1 MGSKKDYSKYE
12 KIFKDSPITNIDCSA
27 NSKECKNQCW
37 TNSGKVVNEGWNQ
50 FYGRIL
56 NKDWENLGLSYI
68 GFLISILLSAST
80 TVLLYTA
87 SIDIRN
93 RASRSSLVKQWRS
106 EYLAALDDEDIDD
119 ISENNIIIFHY
130 LCSLFIIY

>member
-1 MGSKKDYSKYE
+1 MKLILLA
-12 KIFKDSPITNIDCSA
+12 IFSIFHN
-27 NSKECKNQCW
+27 
-37 TNSGKVVNEGWNQ
+37 
-50 FYGRIL
+50 FYIVT
-56 NKDWENLGLSYI
+56 
-68 GFLISILLSAST
+68 SILLSASA

-119 ISENNIIIFHY
+119 ISEK
-130 LCSLFIIY
+130 